1 MLDDEESEISSDITP
16 NVDDYQVPSD
26 VSNLPLDLVFFR
38 SPIFEIQT
46 LYSGLS
52 SFLNPTNLGN
62 TSPSQV
68 PGPRVLT
75 RA

>member
-26 VSNLPLDLVFFR
+26 VSNLPLDLVLFR

-52 SFLNPTNLGN
+52 SFLNPT